1 MPKAVYF
8 LDFKFADQLSGASRS
23 KSWPNAPRTSLVL
36 RIRGLFLVVGAT
48 FALTPLAHAGL
59 IISPFYDSSV
69 TSRADYAEIQTAFN
83 YAASQFSDL
92 YSDNITINITVKA
105 DAAVGL
111 GQSLTQLKGIYS
123 YTQIRTLLINDASTA
138 DDAAAI
144 STLPISDPTSGGHFL
159 LSRAQARALGVSA
172 SGSDGTFLFAA
183 NQPYTFDPAN
193 RAAAGKYDFIG
204 VAQHEISHIMGR
216 NAGLNATGFPYYLA
230 FDLFRYTSVGTR
242 SMTTTDTGVYF
253 SLDGGTTNLKAFNSN
268 PAGDLMDWA
277 SGSNDSFNAF
287 SSAGVQNEMTPVDLQ
302 VMDILGYNRI
312 VNVAAPEPSEV
323 LPFLLSFG
331 ILGWKLRRTRF
342 HRSV

>member
-1 MPKAVYF
+1 
-8 LDFKFADQLSGASRS
+8 
-23 KSWPNAPRTSLVL
+23 L

-69 TSRADYAEIQTAFN
+69 TSRADYAQIQTAFN
-83 YAASQFSDL
+83 YAASQYSDL

-111 GQSLTQLKGIYS
+111 GQSLTQLKGSYS
-123 YTQIRTLLINDASTA
+123 YTQIRNLLINDATTA

-144 STLPISDPTSGGHFL
+144 STLPTNDPNGGGNYL
-159 LSRAQARALGVSA
+159 LSKAQAKALGVNGVT
-172 SGSDGTFLFAA
+172 GSDGTFTFAA
-183 NQPYTFDPAN
+183 NQSYTFDPNN
-193 RAAAGKYDFIG
+193 RAVAGKYDFIG
-204 VAQHEISHIMGR
+204 VVEHEITEIMGR
-216 NAGLNATGFPYYLA
+216 NSGLQAAGFPYYLA
-230 FDLFRYTSVGTR
+230 FDLFRYTSAGNR
-242 SMTTTDTGVYF
+242 SMTTSGTGVYF
-253 SLDGGTTNLKAFNSN
+253 SLDGGTTNLKAYNSN

-277 SGSNDSFNAF
+277 SGANDSFNAF
-287 SSAGVQNEMTPVDLQ
+287 SSAGVQNDMSAVDLR
-302 VMDILGYNRI
+302 VMDIIGYNRI
-312 VNVAAPEPSEV
+312 VSVATPEPSEV